1 MLELQSV
8 SATEVSIGGVA
19 QQAKNEDDSSCDTN
33 CKLAKVHIIISQY
46 MSLKDSNRFGITEAD
61 Q

>member
-19 QQAKNEDDSSCDTN
+19 QAKNENDSSCDTN
-33 CKLAKVHIIISQY
+33 CKLAKVRIIRSQY
-46 MSLKDSNRFGITEAD
+46 MSLKDSNRFRITEAD